1 MIMNSSH
8 ALPRVYRPLMT
19 SEESEIIDFYPTS
32 KPFLCR
38 ISFKLL
44 NLGNNLFID
53 YLAFLFIFPMN
64 RFST

>member
-32 KPFLCR
+32 KPFLSR
-38 ISFKLL
+38 INFKLL
-44 NLGNNLFID
+44 NLGNNHSVD
-53 YLAFLFIFPMN
+53 YLVFFCLYF
-64 RFST
+64 R